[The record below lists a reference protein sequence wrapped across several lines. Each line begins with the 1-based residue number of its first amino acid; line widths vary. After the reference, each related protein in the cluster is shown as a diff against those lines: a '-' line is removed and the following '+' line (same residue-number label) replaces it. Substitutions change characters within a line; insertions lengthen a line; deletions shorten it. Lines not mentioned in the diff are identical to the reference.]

1 MEQDLNTNDEF
12 EVKNYFQIEYK
23 GQNVKNTL
31 EFKKWYEGAQ
41 KYIKCENKRRSDA
54 YIHDMEMDFNYISI
68 LSI

>member
-1 MEQDLNTNDEF
+1 MDQDLDTYDKF
-12 EVKNYFQIEYK
+12 EVKKSFEIEYK

-31 EFKKWYEGAQ
+31 EFKKWYEGGL
-41 KYIKCENKRRSDA
+41 KYMKYENKRRSDA